1 MALLRDA
8 LGEDLE
14 GLRTYE
20 ALTTRMREVLQE
32 IRTSRRIL
40 EHEAAIV
47 EDQLRIGMKHQCSC
61 CGIAVLIKRGRCCG
75 QVWYCS
81 RECHKADWDNHKPL
95 CLRRPAR
102 RAAER
107 LDSDLDSDIDSGPTL
122 PPRRQVTMHLMGQP
136 EYRGMSVEEVEE
148 ILRVEDEAAEQALMH
163 SYYVQDSDDAL
174 PTQNAPTQNAPAQNT
189 PAQNTPVQTARVSD
203 AMWDL
208 LTTVPNRTYVPPY
221 PPRVNP
227 PIQHFFMHD
236 ARLDAQFD
244 NAVADLVTALVP
256 PDGPPL
262 VEPAIVAPPIEDRDD
277 AEDVD

>member
-14 GLRTYE
+14 GLRTFE

-40 EHEAAIV
+40 EHESAIV

-61 CGIAVLIKRGRCCG
+61 CGIAVLLKKGRCCG
-75 QVWYCS
+75 DVWYCCQ
-81 RECHKADWDNHKPL
+81 ECHLKDWINHKPL
-95 CLRRPAR
+95 CLRRPFR
-102 RAAER
+102 RAVEHP
-107 LDSDLDSDIDSGPTL
+107 GPTL

-163 SYYVQDSDDAL
+163 SFVQDA
-174 PTQNAPTQNAPAQNT
+174 
-189 PAQNTPVQTARVSD
+189 
-203 AMWDL
+203 
-208 LTTVPNRTYVPPY
+208 
-221 PPRVNP
+221 
-227 PIQHFFMHD
+227 
-236 ARLDAQFD
+236 
-244 NAVADLVTALVP
+244 
-256 PDGPPL
+256 
-262 VEPAIVAPPIEDRDD
+262 EDED